1 MQDLVAPRVR
11 VDRQSFR
18 RPDTNVEDHS
28 SRLRSVAWWQACQL
42 VGATAQARALKAR
55 HLSVRTAFHLRPLQL
70 RHVGSDKGA
79 EVLRRLLH
87 SSKETESQQQDG
99 RQIQSDLTKLVRG
112 AQTVAGYALQPNV
125 EI

>member
-18 RPDTNVEDHS
+18 RPDTNVEDHL
-28 SRLRSVAWWQACQL
+28 SRLRSVAWWQACQR

-55 HLSVRTAFHLRPLQL
+55 HLSVRTAFHLLPLQL

-79 EVLRRLLH
+79 EVLRSVFY

-99 RQIQSDLTKLVRG
+99 RQIQGDLTKLVRG
-112 AQTVAGYALQPNV
+112 AQAVACYTLQPSM